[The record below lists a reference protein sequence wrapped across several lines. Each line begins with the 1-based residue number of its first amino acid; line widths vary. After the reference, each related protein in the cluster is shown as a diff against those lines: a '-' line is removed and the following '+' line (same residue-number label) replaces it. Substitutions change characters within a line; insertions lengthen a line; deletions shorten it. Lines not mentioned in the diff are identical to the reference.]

1 MEGVSLALRQERV
14 RDSEGFDL
22 EQSPERHEREKHHR
36 ESLKYNVF
44 QGSVARL
51 GAKGHSEITASNV
64 LGIA

>member
-1 MEGVSLALRQERV
+1 MPGEKKKSSRQQAKV
-14 RDSEGFDL
+14 L
-22 EQSPERHEREKHHR
+22 TWNKAAKRHERLEHHR

-44 QGSVARL
+44 QGSVACL